1 MRPKATPD
9 PEIPECAAQ
18 VHRTPWARHK
28 RGCICPSG
36 KTAATQYRKQWLA
49 GVNPP
54 HMIDGQGTR
63 RRMQGL
69 AARGFTSARIGTE
82 IGRSKRRTFELYTA
96 GQVTTEVAGLVAE
109 ATIRLAALPT
119 PEGRDA
125 NYVRNYASK
134 QGWWPLDAWYD
145 IDTDPDPSTV
155 DEITVM
161 HAVAGF
167 FRWGQ
172 LTDHDRQLVVAE
184 LSGRRWSDVRIAE
197 HLGTSHSRVARVRSQ
212 LGIPATPSSTR
223 RTA

>member
-1 MRPKATPD
+1 MA
-9 PEIPECAAQ
+9 
-18 VHRTPWARHK
+18 
-28 RGCICPSG
+28 
-36 KTAATQYRKQWLA
+36 
-49 GVNPP
+49 
-54 HMIDGQGTR
+54 
-63 RRMQGL
+63 
-69 AARGFTSARIGTE
+69 
-82 IGRSKRRTFELYTA
+82 
-96 GQVTTEVAGLVAE
+96 VAGRTGDEIARAVGCDRRHLRRLLVAE
-109 ATIRLAALPT
+109 QVTVEMERAVRAVEWMAWEPAPQSLGATFARRNAA
-119 PEGRDA
+119 ER
-125 NYVRNYASK
+125 
-134 QGWWPLDAWYD
+134 GWWPIDAWYD

-155 DEITVM
+155 DEVTVM